1 MVTDLQYI
9 AIVAFLLW
17 GLAASLAGVFASG
30 ADAGRL
36 VRRKRG
42 TTPEAAPDR

>member
-17 GLAASLAGVFASG
+17 GLAASLAGVFANSP
-30 ADAGRL
+30 DAGRL
-36 VRRKRG
+36 VRRRR
-42 TTPEAAPDR
+42 DRQSE